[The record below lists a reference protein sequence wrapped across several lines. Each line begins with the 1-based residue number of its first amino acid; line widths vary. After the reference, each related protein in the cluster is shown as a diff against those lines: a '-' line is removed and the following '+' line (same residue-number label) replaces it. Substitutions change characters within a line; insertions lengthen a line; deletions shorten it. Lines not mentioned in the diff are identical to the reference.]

1 MENIIIP
8 EKSPEEINM
17 LNPLVW
23 AYIGDS
29 VYELFIRTYFVNITN
44 LKVHKLHMNAIKY
57 VKAAG
62 QAKILKQIENELTE
76 EEKNIVRRTRNTQN
90 HHIAKNATPAEYS
103 YATAFEGLIGYL
115 YLTKQDERLKYIL
128 NKSLEE
134 GKRQNG

>member
-1 MENIIIP
+1 MENIIEP
-8 EKSPEEINM
+8 KRTEEEVNL

-29 VYELFIRTYFVNITN
+29 VYELFIRTNLVNN
-44 LKVHKLHMNAIKY
+44 SNEKVHKLHVNAVKF

-62 QAKILKQIENELTE
+62 QAKILKAIEKELTE
-76 EEKNIVRRTRNTQN
+76 EEQNIVRRTRNTQN

-115 YLTKQDERLKYIL
+115 YLNKRDERLKYIL
-128 NKSLEE
+128 SRALEE
-134 GKRQNG
+134 GNK

>member
-1 MENIIIP
+1 MENIIEP
-8 EKSPEEINM
+8 KRTEEEVNF

-29 VYELFIRTYFVNITN
+29 VYELFIRTNLVNN
-44 LKVHKLHMNAIKY
+44 SNEKVRKLHVNAVKF

-62 QAKILKQIENELTE
+62 QAKILKAIEKELTE
-76 EEKNIVRRTRNTQN
+76 EEQNIVRRTRNTQN

-115 YLTKQDERLKYIL
+115 YLNKRDERLKYIL
-128 NKSLEE
+128 SRALEE
-134 GKRQNG
+134 GNK

>member
-1 MENIIIP
+1 MENIIEPKRI
-8 EKSPEEINM
+8 EEEVNF

-29 VYELFIRTYFVNITN
+29 VYELFIRTNLVNN
-44 LKVHKLHMNAIKY
+44 SNEKVHKLHVNAVKF

-62 QAKILKQIENELTE
+62 QAKILKAIEKELTE
-76 EEKNIVRRTRNTQN
+76 EEQNIVRRTRNTQN

-115 YLTKQDERLKYIL
+115 YLNKRDERLKYIL
-128 NKSLEE
+128 SRALEE
-134 GKRQNG
+134 GNK

>member
-1 MENIIIP
+1 MENIIEP
-8 EKSPEEINM
+8 KRTEEEVNF

-29 VYELFIRTYFVNITN
+29 VYELFIRTNLVNN
-44 LKVHKLHMNAIKY
+44 SNEKVHKLHVNAVKF

-62 QAKILKQIENELTE
+62 QAKILKAIEKELTE
-76 EEKNIVRRTRNTQN
+76 EEQNIVRRTRNTQN

-115 YLTKQDERLKYIL
+115 YLNKRDERLKYIL
-128 NKSLEE
+128 SRVLEE
-134 GKRQNG
+134 GNK

>member
-1 MENIIIP
+1 MENIIEP
-8 EKSPEEINM
+8 KRTEEEVNF

-29 VYELFIRTYFVNITN
+29 VYELFIRTNLVNN
-44 LKVHKLHMNAIKY
+44 SNEKVHKLHVNAVKF

-62 QAKILKQIENELTE
+62 QAKILKAIEKELTE
-76 EEKNIVRRTRNTQN
+76 EEQNIVRRTRNTQN

-115 YLTKQDERLKYIL
+115 YLNKRDERLNYIL
-128 NKSLEE
+128 SRALEE
-134 GKRQNG
+134 GNK

>member
-1 MENIIIP
+1 MENIIEP
-8 EKSPEEINM
+8 KRTEEEVNF

-29 VYELFIRTYFVNITN
+29 VYELFIRTNLVNN
-44 LKVHKLHMNAIKY
+44 SNEKVHKLHVNAVKF

-62 QAKILKQIENELTE
+62 QAKILKAIEKELTE
-76 EEKNIVRRTRNTQN
+76 EEQNIVRRTRNTQN

-115 YLTKQDERLKYIL
+115 YLNKRDERLKYIL
-128 NKSLEE
+128 SRALEE
-134 GKRQNG
+134 GNK

>member
-1 MENIIIP
+1 MENIIEP
-8 EKSPEEINM
+8 KRTEEEVNF

-29 VYELFIRTYFVNITN
+29 VYELFIRTNLVNN
-44 LKVHKLHMNAIKY
+44 SNEKVHKLHVNAVKF

-62 QAKILKQIENELTE
+62 QAKILKAIEKELTE
-76 EEKNIVRRTRNTQN
+76 EEQNIARRTRNTQN

-115 YLTKQDERLKYIL
+115 YLNKRDERLKYIL
-128 NKSLEE
+128 SRVLEE
-134 GKRQNG
+134 GNK

>member
-1 MENIIIP
+1 MENIIEP
-8 EKSPEEINM
+8 KRTEEEVNF

-29 VYELFIRTYFVNITN
+29 VYELFIRTNLVNN
-44 LKVHKLHMNAIKY
+44 SNEKVHKLHVNAVKF

-62 QAKILKQIENELTE
+62 QAKILKAIEKELTE
-76 EEKNIVRRTRNTQN
+76 EEQNIVRRTRNTQN

-115 YLTKQDERLKYIL
+115 YLNKRDERLKYIL
-128 NKSLEE
+128 SRALEE
-134 GKRQNG
+134 VKK

>member
-1 MENIIIP
+1 MENIAEP
-8 EKSPEEINM
+8 KRTPEEVNF

-23 AYIGDS
+23 AYVGDS
-29 VYELFIRTYFVNITN
+29 VYELFIRTNLVNN
-44 LKVHKLHMNAIKY
+44 LNEKVHKLHVSAIKF

-62 QAKILKQIENELTE
+62 QAKILKAIEDELTD
-76 EEKNIVRRTRNTQN
+76 EEKNIVRRARNTQN
-90 HHIAKNATPAEYS
+90 HHIAKNATPAEYA

-134 GKRQNG
+134 GNK